1 MKPTENM
8 GADFNQGANFAY
20 VKTSA
25 NAARPKKIN
34 GLQRSKHMTET
45 R

>member
-1 MKPTENM
+1 LMLAMALVMRERERERERE
-8 GADFNQGANFAY
+8 
-20 VKTSA
+20 TSA